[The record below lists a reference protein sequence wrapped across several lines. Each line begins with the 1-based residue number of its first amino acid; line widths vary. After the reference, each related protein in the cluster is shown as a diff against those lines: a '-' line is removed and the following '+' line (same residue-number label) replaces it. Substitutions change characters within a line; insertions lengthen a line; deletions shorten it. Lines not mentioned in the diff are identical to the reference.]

1 MASTESI
8 SAKRLCKGANGQGYR
23 SSSGKT
29 TLAPCPLRESRV
41 RKDSAAPDNEVEEIS
56 KALERKSWMK

>member
-8 SAKRLCKGANGQGYR
+8 SAKRLCKGANGQGDR

-29 TLAPCPLRESRV
+29 TLAPCLLRETRV
-41 RKDSAAPDNEVEEIS
+41 HKDSAAPGNEVEEIS
-56 KALERKSWMK
+56 KALERRSWMK